1 MSSINDIYNSSYSAN
16 TTGVANKAL
25 STISEKLSEIENND
39 SLSDEYK
46 ERQVKKLTGAVGT
59 ISGANANIQN
69 ASNLINGMLGK
80 TDVCDFSSFFGSNVS
95 SIRTLVSANQRAQ
108 NEARVLAAEISVDRI
123 RGNDTSDKEQKLS
136 NLTASTSILSNSLNS
151 QINSVLSDEKTD
163 RDTRAV
169 IDVIKDDLAA
179 NQKKLDKEFGNVTE
193 DDSKD
198 TKTEESTSSSSS
210 GTSKTDDKTSKPSV
224 IDQIKQDLADN
235 QKKLDEEFSA
245 KA

>member
-1 MSSINDIYNSSYSAN
+1 MSSINNIYNGYSSTN
-16 TTGVANKAL
+16 TTSVANKAL
-25 STISEKLSEIENND
+25 NTISEKLSEIESND

-46 ERQVKKLTGAVGT
+46 ERQVNKLNSAVGT

-80 TDVCDFSSFFGSNVS
+80 TDVCDFSNFFSNDIS

-108 NEARVLAAEISVDRI
+108 NEARVLAAEISVDRV
-123 RGNDTSDKEQKLS
+123 RGNDTSDKEEKLS
-136 NLTASTSILSNSLNS
+136 NISANTSILSNSLNS
-151 QINSVLSDEKTD
+151 QINSVLSDKKTD

-179 NQKKLDKEFGNVTE
+179 NQKKLDKEFGKTTDTE

-198 TKTEESTSSSSS
+198 TKTEETASSSS
-210 GTSKTDDKTSKPSV
+210 SKTDDKTSKPSV
-224 IDQIKQDLADN
+224 IDQIKQDLANN